1 LAANALTLALS
12 RGLRALR
19 LNPWC
24 IADVSG
30 HGNIQGMDSL
40 RTVVSKVIVFDL
52 LVRKQKPKGL
62 TSTLAR
68 IVSRRAS
75 RACADAW
82 A

>member
-1 LAANALTLALS
+1 
-12 RGLRALR
+12 
-19 LNPWC
+19 
-24 IADVSG
+24 
-30 HGNIQGMDSL
+30 MDSL